1 MKLDEQSLIQLH
13 NYQRKNDI
21 TYFANY
27 YFPHY
32 LKKKS
37 SELHFYLYE
46 TFQNLK
52 GGERIAIAAP
62 RGNAKSSI
70 STTIVPLFMALNKKK
85 KFTVLLS
92 DSSTQAN
99 SFLASIREEI
109 ENNERIIQDY
119 GDQVGDIWKFDDII
133 LKNGSKIQ
141 SLGAKKKIRG
151 LRHKDQRPDLII
163 GDDLENDEN
172 VSNPD
177 QRRKMSDWWFKA
189 VSKAGDETTD
199 IVIVGTI
206 LHYDSLLATLLKN
219 PIYKSRKFQAVKKFS
234 QSDLW
239 HKWEDL
245 YSLKRIKE
253 AEELFKDNKDDMLSG
268 TDVLWEDGQSYL
280 DLMVI
285 RLTEGPAS
293 FDSEYQNNPVNP
305 EDCLFREEWFK
316 FHEGGEYTQI
326 VGAVD
331 PSLGKIKGDYSAIVF
346 LGKHKDGYIDVL
358 KATVERLYP
367 DQTIKRIIDDAKSIH
382 KSYPQTK
389 ITAFGVET
397 VAFQEF
403 FKDQLIDE
411 TRKEG
416 VYLPVVE
423 TENQTTKKKV
433 RIQSLQPHIKNGTI
447 RFKQDQRLLL
457 EQLKYYPLA
466 DHDDAPDALEMAL
479 RKLLTPTLGSLNY

>member
-1 MKLDEQSLIQLH
+1 MKLEKHSLIQLH

-21 TYFANY
+21 AYFANY

-37 SELHFYLYE
+37 SELHYYLYE
-46 TFQNLK
+46 TFEKLK
-52 GGERIAIAAP
+52 GGARISIAAP

-70 STTIVPLFMALNKKK
+70 STTIVPLFMALNEKK
-85 KFTVLLS
+85 KFIVLLS

-99 SFLASIREEI
+99 SFLASIREEL
-109 ENNERIIQDY
+109 ENNERLRADY
-119 GDQVGDIWKFDDII
+119 GDQVGDVWKFDDIV
-133 LKNGSKIQ
+133 LSNGVKIQ
-141 SLGAKKKIRG
+141 SLGAKKKVRG

-177 QRRKMSDWWFKA
+177 QRRKISDWWFKA

-199 IVIVGTI
+199 LIIVGTI

-219 PIYKSRKFQAVKKFS
+219 PTYKSRKFQAVKKFS

-245 YSLKRIKE
+245 YSREKIEE
-253 AEELFKDNKDDMLSG
+253 AEQLFKDNREEMLRG
-268 TDVLWEDGQSYL
+268 TEVLWEDGQDYL
-280 DLMVI
+280 KLMTT
-285 RLTEGPAS
+285 RLAEGPAS

-305 EDCLFREEWFK
+305 EDCLFKEEWFK
-316 FHEGGEYTQI
+316 FYEPGEYTNI

-331 PSLGKIKGDYSAIVF
+331 PSLGKAKGDYSAIIF

-358 KATVERLYP
+358 SARVERLYP
-367 DQTIKRIIDDAKSIH
+367 DQTIKRIIDDAITIH
-382 KSYPQTK
+382 KSYPQTR

-403 FKDQLIDE
+403 FKDQLISE
-411 TRKEG
+411 TRKNG

-423 TENQTTKKKV
+423 TENQTTKKQV

-447 RFKQDQRLLL
+447 RFLPDQRLLL

-466 DHDDAPDALEMAL
+466 AHDDAPDALEMAL
-479 RKLLTPTLGSLNY
+479 RKLLTPQLGSVSY